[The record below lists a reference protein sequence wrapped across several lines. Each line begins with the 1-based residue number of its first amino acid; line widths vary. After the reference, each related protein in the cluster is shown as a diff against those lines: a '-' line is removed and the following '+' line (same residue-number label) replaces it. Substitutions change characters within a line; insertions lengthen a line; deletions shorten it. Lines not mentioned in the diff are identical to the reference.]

1 MTGVS
6 SKARSLLSQ
15 EGNKAKIRP
24 APPGQGHASFLLLP
38 APSICFLRAARG
50 KNCTRAANFFPPA
63 QEQPLASAPRH
74 LLVCYYRHKPFP
86 SPAGARNVLRN
97 PSSKGPCSCLGNR
110 HRHPG
115 RWSHGTSTPAAWFP
129 LVGELYVLPDAR
141 VTEPT
146 AKNLNGA
153 LGEGETEFEQN
164 SCPGAGNAELPKD
177 Y

>member
-1 MTGVS
+1 M
-6 SKARSLLSQ
+6 
-15 EGNKAKIRP
+15 
-24 APPGQGHASFLLLP
+24 
-38 APSICFLRAARG
+38 
-50 KNCTRAANFFPPA
+50 
-63 QEQPLASAPRH
+63 
-74 LLVCYYRHKPFP
+74 
-86 SPAGARNVLRN
+86 LRN